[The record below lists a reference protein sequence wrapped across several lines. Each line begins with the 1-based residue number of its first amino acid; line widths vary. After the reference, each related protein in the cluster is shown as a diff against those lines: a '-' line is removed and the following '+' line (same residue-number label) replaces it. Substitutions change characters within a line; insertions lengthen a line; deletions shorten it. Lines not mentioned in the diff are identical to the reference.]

1 MILIDNLHVGY
12 GRNKPVIQG
21 LTLSLTEGQIHGLV
35 GLNGAGKTTLL
46 TTLYGLLKPD
56 SGTIKRDKQPLTKQ
70 AMAYLETYHYFY
82 PKITGRE
89 YLNLFANPDFDPDQW
104 NHLFR
109 LPLDELV
116 DTYSTGMKK
125 QLALLRVLKQDK
137 PFMILD
143 EPFNGLDMEAAINI
157 RSILNKLREK
167 GKTILVTS
175 HIMETLTNLCDHL
188 HYLESGQI
196 LYSRDSSQSETF
208 KQEII
213 EHVEKQSEG
222 LIQELLG

>member
-1 MILIDNLHVGY
+1 
-12 GRNKPVIQG
+12 
-21 LTLSLTEGQIHGLV
+21 V

-46 TTLYGLLKPD
+46 TTFYGLLKPD
-56 SGTIKRDKQPLTKQ
+56 SGTIKQDNQPLNKQ
-70 AMAYLETYHYFY
+70 AMAYLETHNYFY

-89 YLNLFANPDFDPDQW
+89 YLSLFANPDFDPDQW
-104 NHLFR
+104 NQLFR
-109 LPLDELV
+109 LPLDDLV

-125 QLALLRVLKQDK
+125 QLALLRTLKQDK

-143 EPFNGLDMEAAINI
+143 EPFNGLDIEAAINI
-157 RSILNKLREK
+157 RSMLNRLKDK
-167 GKTILVTS
+167 GKTILITS
-175 HIMETLTNLCDHL
+175 HIIETLTNLCDHL

-213 EHVEKQSEG
+213 DHVQEQNEH
-222 LIQELLG
+222 LLRQLLD